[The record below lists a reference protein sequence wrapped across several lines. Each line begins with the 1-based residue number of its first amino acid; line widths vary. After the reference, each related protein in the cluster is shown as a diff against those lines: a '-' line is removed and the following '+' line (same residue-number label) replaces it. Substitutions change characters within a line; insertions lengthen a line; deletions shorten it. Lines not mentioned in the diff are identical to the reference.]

1 MLQHDGDIWQEVW
14 NAILQRGPETAVGTK
29 VKSHTTIAD
38 IERGITT
45 RDHKEGNDNADT
57 QAKQRAY
64 SDNKSFAEV
73 ANWAHYRTC
82 KYIAFLK
89 SVHTDRNTL
98 RLGTFKIQGINSLI
112 QLILFGNLTWLH
124 WEEFQLIERVYLGIF
139 CMMQIL
145 TIKFIRKQ
153 QVKGENSTY
162 IEQ

>member
-1 MLQHDGDIWQEVW
+1 MKSNLVRRDDFSSII
-14 NAILQRGPETAVGTK
+14 NIILFTLIFISKPPGAEY
-29 VKSHTTIAD
+29 
-38 IERGITT
+38 GIF
-45 RDHKEGNDNADT
+45 GLILLLVL
-57 QAKQRAY
+57 
-64 SDNKSFAEV
+64 SFF
-73 ANWAHYRTC
+73 
-82 KYIAFLK
+82 FLK
-89 SVHTDRNTL
+89 PIHTDRNTL

-139 CMMQIL
+139 CMVLIL